1 MPLSWSHDSS
11 VDIHYPIK
19 NRNGDLKKF
28 GSEAFIKTANSN
40 ATCCFVYQEREMMIA
55 HFQGLK
61 GEMNRLREIQRAQ
74 LTKLTLETNASVKE
88 IQRKCR
94 KVHCV
99 DWR

>member
-1 MPLSWSHDSS
+1 
-11 VDIHYPIK
+11 
-19 NRNGDLKKF
+19 
-28 GSEAFIKTANSN
+28 
-40 ATCCFVYQEREMMIA
+40 MMIA

-94 KVHCV
+94 KVQSVYSHLTNKATSPLRSLNGEV
-99 DWR
+99 AL